1 MHSTARSFD
10 IDDDDRFCSVV
21 QVEPPR
27 NTAEASII
35 VSTAQSTVD
44 TTVTSDKNSA
54 QKPKRLRWMNVLGVR
69 CSVSTNGTVTNTYPF
84 LTDQSNWMDIMFVRH
99 LLVDKPFEAPHGKG
113 TSAWESTAH
122 YLSLAVDPD
131 GNLIFPLGCN
141 GRQLKSRFQELMSVM
156 KKIENEVPFK
166 SGCDDEDASEL
177 QLGLEELLELHSAA
191 SSAATN
197 SNAASAATK
206 ADDKKKAEQLR
217 QASLGMLSPEEKR
230 DLRNGK
236 RRKTTA
242 PFVLPPPMS
251 NNHVMTDS
259 FTEDIEARIQE
270 RKQKRDSDRNEKH
283 ALKAKQI
290 ELEKDRFRL
299 QEETAKKR
307 IEMDQ
312 LREDRIFR
320 LQEQSLQLQAEMFR
334 FFQQQLPRTTN
345 NDDKSAGTMG

>member
-10 IDDDDRFCSVV
+10 IDDDDRFCNVV

-99 LLVDKPFEAPHGKG
+99 LMVDKPFEAPHGKG

-166 SGCDDEDASEL
+166 SGCDYEDASEL
-177 QLGLEELLELHSAA
+177 QLGLEEPLELHSAA

-197 SNAASAATK
+197 SKQCSTSCNLSRRQKESRAALT
-206 ADDKKKAEQLR
+206 
-217 QASLGMLSPEEKR
+217 GII
-230 DLRNGK
+230 G
-236 RRKTTA
+236 
-242 PFVLPPPMS
+242 
-251 NNHVMTDS
+251 HVVS
-259 FTEDIEARIQE
+259 
-270 RKQKRDSDRNEKH
+270 
-283 ALKAKQI
+283 
-290 ELEKDRFRL
+290 
-299 QEETAKKR
+299 
-307 IEMDQ
+307 
-312 LREDRIFR
+312 
-320 LQEQSLQLQAEMFR
+320 
-334 FFQQQLPRTTN
+334 
-345 NDDKSAGTMG
+345 